1 MTEIDRLARLSV
13 LRASGFSG
21 LAILMLMM
29 GTAHDPAASLRYG
42 AGGLVV
48 LSLVMAFR
56 AGRYHRLRR
65 VEETEVW
72 IMLAPGDRPPPRIA
86 RAAIVTAMR
95 AQLIEKARWWAMLAL
110 CLLAL
115 SEVAT
120 LAGL

>member
-13 LRASGFSG
+13 LRASGFAG

-48 LSLVMAFR
+48 LSLVMAVR
-56 AGRYHRLRR
+56 AARYHRLRR

-72 IMLAPGDRPPPRIA
+72 IMLAPEDRPLPRIA
-86 RAAIVTAMR
+86 RAAIIAAMR
-95 AQLIEKARWWAMLAL
+95 AQLTEKARWWAMLSL

-115 SEVAT
+115 SEVVT
-120 LAGL
+120 LARP